1 MRCQLVSDKKTRW
14 LHLKT
19 GAVYFEEPSLTIR
32 HLFLKEVKHKGCWV
46 DPAEK
51 LLWILKQPA
60 WAGGVFTTQDGK
72 LLYRKGSA
80 VLTINDELEQRIRDM
95 TTDTDSKG

>member
-1 MRCQLVSDKKTRW
+1 MTKVNAETENLLDSK
-14 LHLKT
+14 
-19 GAVYFEEPSLTIR
+19 
-32 HLFLKEVKHKGCWV
+32 KEVPVRYVKHRGRWV
-46 DPAEK
+46 DPAKK
-51 LLWILKQPA
+51 LLWILKQPV

-95 TTDTDSKG
+95 TTDTDSKGLEA

>member
-1 MRCQLVSDKKTRW
+1 MATEKKVRW
-14 LHLKT
+14 VHLDT
-19 GAVYFEEPSLTIR
+19 DGLLFTEPHKDNA
-32 HLFLKEVKHKGCWV
+32 HLFRKEVKHRGRWV

-51 LLWILKQPA
+51 LLWILNQPV

-72 LLYRKGSA
+72 LLYCKGSA